1 MEPFVPPTTGT
12 GFFQVIWSLSTFA
25 KIDILI
31 LLIFSIVSWA
41 IIVQKYFSFR
51 RIKKNNRFLYGLF
64 KTRKSVI
71 EFITIAAE
79 YPNNLLA
86 KLVLAGVDEWQR
98 ILKLKLELSNI
109 LTENKPD
116 RSDKLLKLL
125 PNVSDALAKT
135 TSIEVEKLEQN
146 IAFLAIC
153 GSTSPFLGLVGTAYG
168 ILESFLG
175 IRHLP
180 MVTLQIIAPGIAD
193 ALVATV
199 AGLVVAIPAVI
210 SYNYFVGR
218 VRNFSNDM
226 DRWSI
231 EIEGDLRKAA
241 VSAESEK

>member
-1 MEPFVPPTTGT
+1 MEPFVTPTTGT

-25 KIDILI
+25 KIIVLI
-31 LLIFSIVSWA
+31 LAIFSIVSWA
-41 IIVQKYFSFR
+41 IIIQKYFSFR
-51 RIKKNNRFLYGLF
+51 RFKKSNRFLYSLF
-64 KTRKSVI
+64 ENRKSVI
-71 EFITIAAE
+71 EFSAVAAE

-86 KLVLAGVDEWQR
+86 KLVLAGVGEWRQ
-98 ILKLKLELSNI
+98 ISKLNPKLSNV
-109 LTENKPD
+109 LTENKVD
-116 RSDKLLKLL
+116 QSDKLLKLL

-135 TSIEVEKLEQN
+135 TSIEVEKLEQY

-210 SYNYFVGR
+210 GYNYFVGR

-241 VSAESEK
+241 VSAEGE

>member
-25 KIDILI
+25 KIDVLI

-41 IIVQKYFSFR
+41 IIIQKYISFR
-51 RIKKNNRFLYGLF
+51 RYKKNNRFLNSLF
-64 KTRKSVI
+64 KNRKSVL
-71 EFITIAAE
+71 EFSGVAVE
-79 YPNNLLA
+79 YPNNHLT
-86 KLVLAGVDEWQR
+86 KLVSTSVEEWHR
-98 ILKLKLELSNI
+98 ILKGNPVSEITHESKAAKS
-109 LTENKPD
+109 TY
-116 RSDKLLKLL
+116 LLNLL
-125 PNVSDALAKT
+125 PNISDGLART
-135 TSIEVEKLEQN
+135 ASMEVEKLEQN
-146 IAFLAIC
+146 IAFLAIV

-231 EIEGDLRKAA
+231 EIESDYRKAA
-241 VSAESEK
+241 VLAEIEK